1 VLVGGRGNIRGVAL
15 GVLIMGLIVN
25 ESTRF
30 LPDLPGVGTFNTDHP
45 QVLLAARGAIIGLVL
60 VLFLRFRPQGLL
72 PERRFVDRQPAQ
84 PATDVAP
91 LTA

>member
-1 VLVGGRGNIRGVAL
+1 VLVGGGGNIRGVTL
-15 GVLIMGLIVN
+15 GVLIMGLLVQ

-30 LPDLPGVGTFNTDHP
+30 LPDLPGLGTFNTLHP
-45 QVLLAARGAIIGLVL
+45 QVLLAMRGAIIGLVL

-72 PERRFVDRQPAQ
+72 PERRFVDRQVEKAVIEPE
-84 PATDVAP
+84 P

>member
-1 VLVGGRGNIRGVAL
+1 VLVGGRGNILGVAL

-30 LPDLPGVGTFNTDHP
+30 LPDLPGVGTFNTLHP

>member
-15 GVLIMGLIVN
+15 GVLIMGVLVQ

-30 LPDLPGVGTFNTDHP
+30 LPQIPGLGDLNTHHP
-45 QVLLAARGAIIGLVL
+45 QVLLALRGVVIGLVL

-72 PERRFVDRQPAQ
+72 PERRFVDRQPA
-84 PATDVAP
+84 PDIKTR
-91 LTA
+91 TA